1 MQFIYHQVDRIS
13 IRSPFEAIHVNFSI
27 GFSEQ
32 KCVETFDKAN
42 FFNLDDMFMK
52 FQKGFVCFKLKNA

>member
-32 KCVETFDKAN
+32 KYVETFDKAD
-42 FFNLDDMFMK
+42 FFNLDDI
-52 FQKGFVCFKLKNA
+52 L